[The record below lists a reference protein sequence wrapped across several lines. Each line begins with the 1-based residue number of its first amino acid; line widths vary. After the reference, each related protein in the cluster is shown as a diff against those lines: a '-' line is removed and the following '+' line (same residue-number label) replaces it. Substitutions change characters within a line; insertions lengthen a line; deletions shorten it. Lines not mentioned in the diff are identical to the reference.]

1 MKQTYCIDLNDRLR
15 VWKINIRI
23 NSKYY
28 FSPPTHTHTSSQRAV
43 AYDDM
48 GYSYMSI
55 IYKITYDHILTHICV
70 FLAHIRVPI
79 YRTGI

>member
-1 MKQTYCIDLNDRLR
+1 MLVNVEHRLVIIIHD
-15 VWKINIRI
+15 VWEITNT
-23 NSKYY
+23 
-28 FSPPTHTHTSSQRAV
+28 PPASQRAV

>member
-1 MKQTYCIDLNDRLR
+1 MIYFDFNIKERLN
-15 VWKINIRI
+15 KI
-23 NSKYY
+23 SKGSMI
-28 FSPPTHTHTSSQRAV
+28 FLATSQRSV